1 MHTVISNIPYPTYIP
16 RLPSMQYQPYMPYIP
31 YLPYIP
37 NITYIPN
44 IPCIPYQPLPN
55 IHAKHQTWY
64 SYIPY
69 SPYPPCHIYCH
80 TYTTPPPRTRAESTP
95 PPYHRGGGGQ
105 YYGWPMTMAGGGGG
119 LERWT
124 VYMYV
129 CIYICVCVCV
139 CSYLQMLQ
147 QLPTG
152 SQCRQSHR
160 RLLLH
165 KRDRWED
172 KQLHPQAHTFHI
184 TGIKSSR
191 FWGSLRFFDSW
202 TIVNLMARDLLR
214 LNYLNMFLRCVGF

>member
-1 MHTVISNIPYPTYIP
+1 M
-16 RLPSMQYQPYMPYIP
+16 
-31 YLPYIP
+31 P
-37 NITYIPN
+37 NIKHDIVTYHTHHTHHAIY
-44 IPCIPYQPLPN
+44 IV
-55 IHAKHQTWY
+55 IHTLH
-64 SYIPY
+64 
-69 SPYPPCHIYCH
+69 
-80 TYTTPPPRTRAESTP
+80 PPPHQGGEHTP
-95 PPYHRGGGGQ
+95 TIPQGGRGTVLWLTHDHGGGRRGV
-105 YYGWPMTMAGGGGG
+105 GT
-119 LERWT
+119 LDRI
-124 VYMYV
+124 YV
-129 CIYICVCVCV
+129 CMYIYVCV

>member
-1 MHTVISNIPYPTYIP
+1 
-16 RLPSMQYQPYMPYIP
+16 MPYILSYIHYTP
-31 YLPYIP
+31 PAPGRRAHPHHTTGGEGDSTMADPWPWRGAEGGWNAGPYI
-37 NITYIPN
+37 
-44 IPCIPYQPLPN
+44 C
-55 IHAKHQTWY
+55 
-64 SYIPY
+64 
-69 SPYPPCHIYCH
+69 
-80 TYTTPPPRTRAESTP
+80 
-95 PPYHRGGGGQ
+95 
-105 YYGWPMTMAGGGGG
+105 
-119 LERWT
+119 
-124 VYMYV
+124 MYV
-129 CIYICVCVCV
+129 CIYVCV